1 MQTTKS
7 KIMKVQQK
15 VKKQTRFECCLR
27 TDFYMLICE
36 TQAFIPPAQLKSK
49 DGACDLLNDAIFS
62 QWPWITHNLDFKG
75 MPLFS
80 IEYLWNGTR

>member
-36 TQAFIPPAQLKSK
+36 TQAFIPPRPTKIKRWCL
-49 DGACDLLNDAIFS
+49 
-62 QWPWITHNLDFKG
+62 W
-75 MPLFS
+75 S
-80 IEYLWNGTR
+80 IEWCHFQSV